1 MARGGRCP
9 FDGIEHISKTKER
22 KTAGEEKTPLSGNP
36 GKIFAWS
43 ITLNYSSLYGEK
55 TGDRLEN
62 GQVMRQGRHSQ
73 NKRCHFSIYS
83 KSAEWQIRIS

>member
-22 KTAGEEKTPLSGNP
+22 KTAGEGKTPLSGNP

-55 TGDRLEN
+55 IGDRLEN
-62 GQVMRQGRHSQ
+62 GQVMRQGAPLAEQEVS
-73 NKRCHFSIYS
+73 FSDLLEIG
-83 KSAEWQIRIS
+83 